1 LARDLSS
8 VMNASACSRVSAT
21 YSAW

>member
-8 VMNASACSRVSAT
+8 VMNASACSWVSAT